1 MKKKVIIISVITFLL
16 VASLVLFLLN
26 NRTFSLEKK
35 YYGNSEFI
43 ELTISEYD
51 KLIEDKESFAIFI
64 YQPLCTTSYEF
75 NKVLTEFANKNQIS
89 FYKMAFSDMKK
100 TSLKEEVKYYP
111 SFVII
116 KNGKVVDSLDA
127 NSDEDVDRYKK
138 IDAFKEWFTSYV
150 KLKKVKGTFTDSKPE
165 EEVIEPT
172 IDANLE
178 NVKYNENKVNIY
190 FFWGDGCP
198 HCKKEFEFFNSIK
211 TEYGNYFV
219 LNTFEVWNNEDNQK
233 LLKQFAAKMG
243 DEVTGIPYTIIG
255 NKTFKGFNENHES
268 KILDAIK
275 EQYKNSYD
283 VYFDKE

>member
-1 MKKKVIIISVITFLL
+1 MKKKVIVISVITFLL
-16 VASLVLFLLN
+16 VAILVLFLLN

-35 YYGNSEFI
+35 YYGNSEFK

-51 KLIEDKESFAIFI
+51 KLIKDKESFAIFI

-89 FYKMAFSDMKK
+89 FYKMSFSDMKK

-111 SFVII
+111 SF
-116 KNGKVVDSLDA
+116 DSLDA
-127 NSDEDVDRYKK
+127 NSEEDVDRYKK

-178 NVKYNENKVNIY
+178 NVKYDENKVNIY

-198 HCKKEFEFFNSIK
+198 HCKKEFEFFDSIK

>member
-150 KLKKVKGTFTDSKPE
+150 KLKKVKGTFTNSKPE

-178 NVKYNENKVNIY
+178 NVKYDENKVNIY

-198 HCKKEFEFFNSIK
+198 HCKKEFEFFDSIK

>member
-35 YYGNSEFI
+35 YYGNSEFK

-127 NSDEDVDRYKK
+127 NSDEDVERYKK

-150 KLKKVKGTFTDSKPE
+150 KLKKVKGTFTNSKPE

-178 NVKYNENKVNIY
+178 NVKYDENKVNIY

-198 HCKKEFEFFNSIK
+198 HCKKEFEFFDSIK
-211 TEYGNYFV
+211 NEYGNYFV